1 MKNEKAVSVLLTIS
15 LGLFITSAF
24 LPAYT
29 SDIGWDCARVCV
41 ESIGFLG
48 SIKWPWGYY
57 HFAFNFSNLFMVS
70 VPILY
75 LLKKKWRVPLFLP
88 FIQLMLILH
97 VLSWPVLNFGRI
109 EDIRIGYYSWV
120 LSMILV
126 FIAMWIKRKFQR
138 LRGESIADH

>member
-1 MKNEKAVSVLLTIS
+1 MKNEKAISVLLITS

-29 SDIGWDCARVCV
+29 SDTGWDCAQVCV
-41 ESIGFLG
+41 ESILFLS

-70 VPILY
+70 VPIIY
-75 LLKKKWRVPLFLP
+75 LIKRNWRVPLFLP
-88 FIQLMLILH
+88 FIQLLLILH
-97 VLSWPVLNFGRI
+97 VLSWPVINLERI
-109 EDIRIGYYSWV
+109 EDIRIGYYLWL

-126 FIAMWIKRKFQR
+126 FTAMWIIRHWSMLITEKR
-138 LRGESIADH
+138 

>member
-1 MKNEKAVSVLLTIS
+1 MKIENTVRV
-15 LGLFITSAF
+15 LFISSLMLFIASAF
-24 LPAYT
+24 LPAYK
-29 SDIGWDCARVCV
+29 SDTGWDSAQVCV

-57 HFAFNFSNLFMVS
+57 LFAFNFSNLFMVS

-88 FIQLMLILH
+88 FIQLLLILH
-97 VLSWPVLNFGRI
+97 VLSWAVINFERI
-109 EDIRIGYYSWV
+109 EDVRIGYYLWL

-126 FIAMWIKRKFQR
+126 FIAMWIKRKFKM
-138 LRGESIADH
+138 EMNKV

>member
-1 MKNEKAVSVLLTIS
+1 MKNEKAIGVLLIIS
-15 LGLFITSAF
+15 LGLFIASAF
-24 LPAYT
+24 LPAYR
-29 SDIGWDCARVCV
+29 SDTGWDCARVCV

-75 LLKKKWRVPLFLP
+75 LVKKNWRVPLFLP
-88 FIQLMLILH
+88 LIQLLLILH
-97 VLSWPVLNFGRI
+97 VISWPFLNLEKI
-109 EDIRIGYYSWV
+109 ENIHIGYYMWL

-126 FIAMWIKRKFQR
+126 FIAMWTKRKV
-138 LRGESIADH
+138 ES